1 MANVCPVR
9 GDRDIVAGQIPTA
22 VGGGDAVG
30 STSDMTVNQGEIR
43 RDVLRIAWPSILE
56 NLLQSVLGVIT
67 IFMVSQLGS
76 AEVAAVGASQQLQML
91 FISAFFALSMGATV
105 IVAHAYG
112 ARQHDSIGVAAK
124 QATLAT
130 IVLSSIIAIIVF
142 VFAEPML
149 RWMGADSDV
158 IAQGTRFQQISA
170 IGYIFM
176 ALMFVLGGAMRGVGD
191 TRTPMLV
198 TLGINVINVAV
209 AWPLIFGTLG
219 MPELGLDGAA
229 IAQNVSRF
237 VGFVI
242 LAWILFRGKNGVS
255 IAGREGWRPDV
266 SFLRRLADISIP
278 AMGESLLRGGGQ
290 ILFVVVVFMLGT
302 AVAAGHNIAQQAVF
316 LSMFPGFGFSMAA
329 TALVGQSLGAGNAA
343 RAKAA
348 TLTATRACIV
358 WMSAMG
364 VFFFVF
370 AVPIMEFSAPDGAD
384 RQQII
389 DAGVAALRVI
399 AFAQP
404 FQAIGFVLAGALR
417 GGGDTRFPMFSTGI
431 AMWVFRLPLAYVFAI
446 TFDLGLAGV
455 YLAMAADNAILMVL
469 NIWRY
474 RQGKWTTSRLATRHD
489 IEETTVPPPAV
500 EAGVPPGTLTP
511 KPETDA
517 ITANG

>member
-1 MANVCPVR
+1 M
-9 GDRDIVAGQIPTA
+9 AGQQPALAGAAST
-22 VGGGDAVG
+22 GG
-30 STSDMTVNQGEIR
+30 SISDGVVDQREVR

-76 AEVAAVGASQQLQML
+76 SEVAAVGASQQLQML
-91 FISAFFALSMGATV
+91 FISSFFALSMGATV

-112 ARQHDSIGVAAK
+112 ARQHDSIGMAAK
-124 QATLAT
+124 QATVAT

-142 VFAEPML
+142 AFAEPML

-158 IAQGTRFQQISA
+158 IEQGTRFQQISA
-170 IGYIFM
+170 IGYVFM

-237 VGFVI
+237 VGFAVLAVI
-242 LAWILFRGKNGVS
+242 LLRGKNGVS
-255 IAGREGWRPDV
+255 IAGRDDWRPDFT
-266 SFLRRLADISIP
+266 FLKRLADISIP

-302 AVAAGHNIAQQAVF
+302 AVVAGHNIAQQAVF
-316 LSMFPGFGFSMAA
+316 LSMFPGFGFAMAA
-329 TALVGQSLGAGNAA
+329 TALTGQSLGAGNPA
-343 RAKAA
+343 RARAA
-348 TLTATRACIV
+348 TLTATRACVV
-358 WMSAMG
+358 WMSLMG
-364 VFFFVF
+364 VAFFVF
-370 AVPIMEFSAPDGAD
+370 ATPIMEFSAPDEAD

-389 DAGVAALRVI
+389 DAGVSALRVI

-404 FQAIGFVLAGALR
+404 FQAIGFVLAGTLR

-431 AMWVFRLPLAYVFAI
+431 SMWVFRIPLAYVCAI
-446 TFDLGLAGV
+446 TLDLGLAGV
-455 YLAMAADNAILMVL
+455 YLAMATDNAILMML

-474 RQGKWTTSRLATRHD
+474 RQGKWTKSRLNMRHD
-489 IEETTVPPPAV
+489 IEETTIPPPAV
-500 EAGVPPGTLTP
+500 EAGALPGTLTP
-511 KPETDA
+511 KPEKDA
-517 ITANG
+517 VTANG

>member
-1 MANVCPVR
+1 
-9 GDRDIVAGQIPTA
+9 VAGQQPALAGASGT
-22 VGGGDAVG
+22 GG
-30 STSDMTVNQGEIR
+30 SISDGVVDQREVR

-76 AEVAAVGASQQLQML
+76 SEVAAVGASQQLQML
-91 FISAFFALSMGATV
+91 FISSFFALSMGTTV
-105 IVAHAYG
+105 IVAHAFG
-112 ARQHDSIGVAAK
+112 ARQHDSIGMATK
-124 QATLAT
+124 QATVAT
-130 IVLSSIIAIIVF
+130 VVLSSIIAVIVF

-158 IAQGTRFQQISA
+158 IEQGTRFQQISA

-209 AWPLIFGTLG
+209 AWPLIFGALG
-219 MPELGLDGAA
+219 IPALGLDGAA

-237 VGFVI
+237 VGFAV
-242 LAWILFRGKNGVS
+242 LAWLMVRGKNGVS
-255 IAGREGWRPDV
+255 IAGRDGWRPDV
-266 SFLRRLADISIP
+266 AFLKRLADISIP

-329 TALVGQSLGAGNAA
+329 TALVGQSLGAGNPA
-343 RAKAA
+343 RARAA
-348 TLTATRACIV
+348 TLTATRACVV
-358 WMSAMG
+358 WMSLMG
-364 VFFFVF
+364 VAFFVF
-370 AVPIMEFSAPDGAD
+370 AGPIMEFSAPDEAD
-384 RQQII
+384 RQEII

-431 AMWVFRLPLAYVFAI
+431 SMWIFRIPLAYVFAI
-446 TFDLGLAGV
+446 TLDLGLAGV
-455 YLAMAADNAILMVL
+455 YLAMATDNAILMVM

-474 RQGKWTTSRLATRHD
+474 RQGKWVNSRLVMRHD
-489 IEETTVPPPAV
+489 IEETSVPPTAV
-500 EAGVPPGTLTP
+500 ETGTPPGTITP
-511 KPETDA
+511 KPETEA
-517 ITANG
+517 IPANR

>member
-1 MANVCPVR
+1 LA
-9 GDRDIVAGQIPTA
+9 GASSTGGSISDVAVDQRE
-22 VGGGDAVG
+22 V
-30 STSDMTVNQGEIR
+30 R

-91 FISAFFALSMGATV
+91 FISSFFALSMGTTV
-105 IVAHAYG
+105 IVAHAFG
-112 ARQHDSIGVAAK
+112 ARQHDSIGMAAK
-124 QATLAT
+124 QATVAT
-130 IVLSSIIAIIVF
+130 VILSSIIAVIVF
-142 VFAEPML
+142 AFAEPML

-158 IAQGTRFQQISA
+158 IEQGTRFQQISA

-209 AWPLIFGTLG
+209 AWPLIFGAPG
-219 MPELGLDGAA
+219 IPEMGLDGAA

-237 VGFVI
+237 VGFAV
-242 LAWILFRGKNGVS
+242 LAWLMVRGKNGVS
-255 IAGREGWRPDV
+255 IAGREGWRPDFP
-266 SFLRRLADISIP
+266 FLKRLADISIP

-302 AVAAGHNIAQQAVF
+302 AVVAGHNIAQQAVF
-316 LSMFPGFGFSMAA
+316 LSMFPGFGFAMAA
-329 TALVGQSLGAGNAA
+329 TALTGQSLGAGNPA
-343 RAKAA
+343 RARAA
-348 TLTATRACIV
+348 TLTATRACVV
-358 WMSAMG
+358 WMSLMG
-364 VFFFVF
+364 VAFFVF
-370 AVPIMEFSAPDGAD
+370 AVPIMEVSAPDEAD

-431 AMWVFRLPLAYVFAI
+431 SMWIFRIPLAYVFAI
-446 TFDLGLAGV
+446 TLDLGLAGV
-455 YLAMAADNAILMVL
+455 YLAMATDNAILMVL

-474 RQGKWTTSRLATRHD
+474 RQGKWVNSRLSMRHD
-489 IEETTVPPPAV
+489 IEETSVPPPAV
-500 EAGVPPGTLTP
+500 EAGTPPGTITP

-517 ITANG
+517 IPANR